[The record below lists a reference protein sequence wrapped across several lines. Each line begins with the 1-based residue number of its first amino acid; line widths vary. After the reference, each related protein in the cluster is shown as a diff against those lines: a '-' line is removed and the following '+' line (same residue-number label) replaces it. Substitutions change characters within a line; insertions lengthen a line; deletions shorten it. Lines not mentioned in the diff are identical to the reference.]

1 MSLGIIVLNCEAYI
15 MKAVV
20 MAGGSGSRLR
30 PLTVNRPKPMVPI
43 VNKPALAHILDLL
56 KHYNF
61 SEVII
66 TVQYLADYIEDYF
79 GDGSSLNL
87 RIHYCVEETPLG
99 TAGGVRNAKQYLDET
114 FLVISGD
121 ALTDIDLSAL
131 LQFHRERGSFAT
143 LTLKSVPDPLEY
155 GIVTTDEEGRIT
167 QFLEKPGWGQVI
179 SDTVNT
185 GIYVLEPEILSLLEP
200 NQAYDFSRDV
210 FPSLLR
216 RNLPLFG
223 YVSDGY
229 WCDIGNIQ
237 AYMKATGD
245 VLEGRVRHIDL
256 GQHIG
261 GGVWTGCGVEIAP
274 DAALYGPIYLGD
286 EVKIKGGVIIH
297 GPAVVRDYTI
307 IDNRVQIERS
317 VIWRNC
323 YVGESAEVRG
333 AVVAR
338 QCNLKAKSVLFE
350 GAVIGDHSLVGEGAV
365 IHPNV
370 KIWPG
375 KEIEPGA
382 TVKTSIIWG
391 SQGRRV
397 LFSRYGVTG
406 VVNVD
411 LTPEFAARLGA
422 AFGATLPKGSMITI
436 NRDPHR
442 SPRMLKRAI
451 ISGLPSAGVNV
462 WDLGTQPIPVA
473 SYYTCH
479 SEALAGVHVRLS
491 PYDQRVVDI
500 RFIDARGLNLDDA
513 QKRHVEQV
521 FFREDFRRVYLD
533 EIGTISYAPQVE
545 ERYTKGFLEAINFEA
560 IRQARFYI
568 VVDYANAPVSTV
580 LPPILSELNCNVVAL
595 NANIDETR
603 MAIQPHEFQ
612 AALDRLGLIVSALN
626 THIGVRLD
634 VGGEK
639 MFLVD
644 DQGERLR
651 NSISTMA
658 MAELAWRANPGS
670 TIAVPVTMPSAL
682 EQIAA
687 LHGGH
692 VLRTKVDTYTL
703 TKVACENPVLMAADG
718 RGSFIFPQF
727 QCASDGLIA
736 LAKLLE
742 FLATQQTTLS
752 AVIAGLPP
760 TRVIH
765 ERVSCPWEAKGIVMR
780 RLNEHSQGGQVDTT
794 DGVKITLNETEWVLV
809 LPDPDYPQFQIYAE
823 SASQAQAMALVQ
835 KYVDLVN
842 KLREL

>member
-1 MSLGIIVLNCEAYI
+1 

-30 PLTVNRPKPMVPI
+30 PLTVGRPKPMVPL
-43 VNKPALAHILDLL
+43 VNKPVLAHILDLL
-56 KHYNF
+56 KHHDF

-66 TVQYLADYIEDYF
+66 TVQYLADHIEDYF
-79 GDGSSLNL
+79 GDGSSLGL
-87 RIHYCVEETPLG
+87 SIHYSVEEIPLG
-99 TAGGVRNAKQYLDET
+99 TAGGVKNAQQFLDET

-121 ALTDIDLSAL
+121 ALTDVDLSDVL
-131 LQFHRERGSFAT
+131 RFHRERGALAT
-143 LTLKSVPDPLEY
+143 LTLKSVSDPLEY
-155 GIVTTDEEGRIT
+155 GIVTTDDQGNIT

-185 GIYVLEPEILSLLEP
+185 GMYILEPKVLDLMEP
-200 NQAYDFSRDV
+200 NKAYDFSKDI
-210 FPSLLR
+210 FPILLSDSE
-216 RNLPLFG
+216 PLCG
-223 YVSDGY
+223 YVADGY
-229 WCDIGNIQ
+229 WCDIGNIG
-237 AYMKATGD
+237 AYMKATAD

-256 GQHIG
+256 ENHIG
-261 GGVWTGCGVEIAP
+261 GGVWTGYGVEIAP
-274 DAALYGPIYLGD
+274 DAALYGPIYLGN
-286 EVKIKGGVIIH
+286 EVKVKGGVVIH

-350 GAVIGDHSLVGEGAV
+350 GAIIGDNSLIGEGAV

-375 KEIEPGA
+375 KEIDSGA
-382 TVKTSIIWG
+382 TVKSSIIWG

-397 LFSRYGVTG
+397 LFGRYGVTG

-411 LTPEFAARLGA
+411 LTPEYAARLGA
-422 AFGATLPKGSMITI
+422 AFGATLPKGALITI

-462 WDLGTQPIPVA
+462 WDLGTQPLPVA
-473 SYYTCH
+473 RYYTCH
-479 SEALAGVHVRLS
+479 SEAVAGVHVRLS

-500 RFIDARGLNLDDA
+500 RFIDARGLNLDDD
-513 QKRHVEQV
+513 QKRNVEQI

-533 EIGTISYAPQVE
+533 EIGTINYAPQVGE
-545 ERYTKGFLEAINFEA
+545 QYMDGFLQAVNCDA
-560 IRQARFYI
+560 IRQAQYYI
-568 VVDYANAPVSTV
+568 VVDYANAPVSAI
-580 LPPILSELNCNVVAL
+580 LPGILSELNCNVVAL
-595 NANIDETR
+595 NANIEEAR

-612 AALDRLGLIVSALN
+612 AALDQLGLIVSALN
-626 THIGVRLD
+626 THIGARLD

-639 MFLVD
+639 LFLVD
-644 DQGERLR
+644 ERGERLR
-651 NSISTMA
+651 NTAATAVMA
-658 MAELAWRANPGS
+658 DLAWRAMPGG
-670 TIAVPVTMPSAL
+670 TIAVPVTMPDAL
-682 EQIAA
+682 ERIAA
-687 LHGGH
+687 QHGGH
-692 VLRTKVDTYTL
+692 VIRTKVDSHAL
-703 TKVACENPVLMAADG
+703 TKVACEASVMMAADG

-727 QCASDGLIA
+727 QCASDGLMA

-742 FLATQQTTLS
+742 FLATQHTTLS
-752 AVIAGLPP
+752 QVIASLPP
-760 TRVIH
+760 FKVIH
-765 ERVSCPWEAKGIVMR
+765 ERVPCPWEAKGTVMR
-780 RLNEHSQGGQVDTT
+780 RLNENNQGDHVDTT
-794 DGVKITLNETEWVLV
+794 DGVKIRLNEAEWVLI

-823 SASQAQAMALVQ
+823 SASQAQVVALVQ
-835 KYVDLVN
+835 KYAELV
-842 KLREL
+842 KELQE